1 MWIGIGNYLQRSLLT
16 FLATAAHS
24 CPRVGDQ
31 SRRLSEFCQDH
42 PDAET
47 PLRQWYK
54 VALHASWNSLVDVR
68 AQFPH
73 ADPVT
78 VESRAVVTVFNI
90 GGNKYRLIARIE
102 Y

>member
-1 MWIGIGNYLQRSLLT
+1 MWTISQK
-16 FLATAAHS
+16 
-24 CPRVGDQ
+24 
-31 SRRLSEFCQDH
+31 RLRDFWEIH

-54 VALHASWNSLVDVR
+54 VVSKASWSSLPDVR
-68 AQFPH
+68 RVYPH

-78 VESRAVVTVFNI
+78 LDNGTTLTVFNI

-102 Y
+102 YVRHKVYVKQVLTHAEYSQAKWKSQL